1 MPVRFQLFFLTGE
14 ENPIHL
20 GTHRDP
26 LTEHR
31 LKLGLTFSSFFFLC
45 VWSDLMECR
54 IFVP

>member
-14 ENPIHL
+14 EDPIHL
-20 GTHRDP
+20 GAHRDP

-31 LKLGLTFSSFFFLC
+31 LKLGLTFSSFFFVC